1 MENELQFLEEY
12 KFEKEIVEKLV
23 NLG

>member
-12 KFEKEIVEKLV
+12 KFEEEIVEKLV